1 MSTSDASP
9 FRARLPSFPDAPPEN
24 RGRGELHFRYEDVSQ
39 DGRLGVRPTSHAIGA
54 AVWRAVLDHHP
65 LAPALYAEGILP
77 ILSRLV
83 VCVGGGPIGV
93 RAKVWADGAFEL
105 VEAVDEAGKAR
116 FRADMWAE
124 VRGIRSRTFGP
135 PADPSDEIALGAMW
149 AEHVLTRP
157 FAPPSERSVDRLP
170 AGIETSRRVGHAA
183 PSRAI
188 VLPDGARWLD
198 PAWFTDPAEIAF
210 GLGHTDSN
218 QHVNS
223 LVYPQLLE
231 DAALRRLA
239 AHGLA
244 FDRFAT
250 RFEMAYRKP
259 SFAGDRLALSVRLYE
274 RTLSPGRV
282 VHGVAGVFATAE
294 EHARGLER
302 ARVFGTLE
310 LEP

>member
-1 MSTSDASP
+1 MFDLVPKAP
-9 FRARLPSFPDAPPEN
+9 ADLPDEQ
-24 RGRGELHFRYEDVSQ
+24 RGRGDLLTRYEDIAQ
-39 DGRLGVRPTSHAIGA
+39 DGRMGVRPLSHSLGTSLWRKTLVQHPA
-54 AVWRAVLDHHP
+54 AQA
-65 LAPALYAEGILP
+65 LAKDDLVP
-77 ILSRLV
+77 ILSRV
-83 VCVGGGPIGV
+83 VVETGGGPLSV
-93 RAKVWADGAFEL
+93 RGSVQCEGAFAISS
-105 VEAVDEAGKAR
+105 AVDARGETRYRLDCWTTIDGPRDRTWGPKIEGAGER
-116 FRADMWAE
+116 IPI
-124 VRGIRSRTFGP
+124 G
-135 PADPSDEIALGAMW
+135 ALY

-157 FAPPSERSVDRLP
+157 FGPPERRKVQSLP
-170 AGIETSRRVGHAA
+170 VFELPIRKGEWAEPDAVLA
-183 PSRAI
+183 
-188 VLPDGARWLD
+188 LPDGARFLD
-198 PAWFTDPAEIAF
+198 EDFVVDGTRTVF

-239 AHGLA
+239 AHGLP

-259 SFAGDRLALSVRLYE
+259 SFAGDRLTLSVRVYE
-274 RTLSPGRV
+274 RTLSPARV